1 MPHIT
6 RDSAW
11 RQWKGACRDLTRAE
25 QRKREARDTYMIVLL
40 TEFEQ
45 RRADADEAGQDIDS
59 DDALASL
66 GMPCL
71 DCMEPYSGGVW
82 VEAALGGAQAE
93 TRRWGELVYQ
103 FGPISDVQ
111 PRCEMVCYLGEGSSG
126 EILDRCL
133 LALGHHDH
141 HKLPPERW
149 SQP

>member
-1 MPHIT
+1 VTTWEIPLPHPNQAQVW
-6 RDSAW
+6 DKDGDPW
-11 RQWKGACRDLTRAE
+11 MLQ
-25 QRKREARDTYMIVLL
+25 
-40 TEFEQ
+40 
-45 RRADADEAGQDIDS
+45 RADPTI
-59 DDALASL
+59 
-66 GMPCL
+66 P
-71 DCMEPYSGGVW
+71 GGVW